1 MPRSE
6 AALARRAAKRGRTL
20 EEERKVDKERE
31 RGYKGKSWD
40 PSLTSRKRKPGK
52 ESEQG
57 VQGEQGKQGGSG
69 EQGGSQGP
77 FKKHKPSTDAAPTTT
92 EEEEPR
98 ETWVCK
104 NCAFEN
110 WASRFKCKECAGKRY
125 SKQDKK
131 EKDKK
136 WVDPAVAGSW
146 KAPASSEK
154 IQENAALRAAYERCP
169 EAMDEEDRKRGKL
182 LYERTLRKRKKKLAR
197 RQVHADRL
205 SGKLPQGKAS
215 RKPKRK

>member
-20 EEERKVDKERE
+20 EEERKADKERE

-40 PSLTSRKRKPGK
+40 PSITTRKRKQGK
-52 ESEQG
+52 HREQDERSE
-57 VQGEQGKQGGSG
+57 QGEQG
-69 EQGGSQGP
+69 EQGAQGP
-77 FKKHKPSTDAAPTTT
+77 AKKYKTSMEAGPTT

-110 WASRFKCKECAGKRY
+110 WASRFKCKECAAKRY
-125 SKQDKK
+125 SKRDKK
-131 EKDKK
+131 EKNKE
-136 WVDPAVAGSW
+136 WVDPAVASSW

>member
-57 VQGEQGKQGGSG
+57 AQGEQGKQGGSG
-69 EQGGSQGP
+69 EQGAQGP

-154 IQENAALRAAYERCP
+154 IQENAALRAMPGSNGR
-169 EAMDEEDRKRGKL
+169 RGQK
-182 LYERTLRKRKKKLAR
+182 KRKAVVRKNATEKEKKTCTPASSR
-197 RQVHADRL
+197 R
-205 SGKLPQGKAS
+205 
-215 RKPKRK
+215 